1 MTKYYFVAYSCGNV
15 IGNALLEVTNTSLE
29 GIKDYIVSTNN
40 LDRDKLII
48 TSLYGNVK
56 NIYQPIT
63 SIKIVIETI
72 KGTIIELDRNTDQL
86 FPTEELYNKYPRDP
100 EKAWKEWELKLPK
113 YEVRIEYGK
122 RGTMFGLYD
131 SIGLTLLDG
140 LTETRCKEIFQK
152 LKEILEHEKAV

>member
-15 IGNALLEVTNTSLE
+15 IGNALLEVT
-29 GIKDYIVSTNN
+29 
-40 LDRDKLII
+40 
-48 TSLYGNVK
+48 
-56 NIYQPIT
+56 
-63 SIKIVIETI
+63 
-72 KGTIIELDRNTDQL
+72 
-86 FPTEELYNKYPRDP
+86 
-100 EKAWKEWELKLPK
+100 K